1 MKFFRKNWPIY
12 LAVIAGFTGLSLL
25 GSRAFGAV
33 RDAGHGGS
41 DGGAVSCTG
50 ARECEINLAI
60 TQRLDDLLHL
70 LGCQTLQ
77 LRQGDTDLA
86 SADAAS
92 ISEKKV
98 TDLKN
103 RVARINQQADGV
115 LVSIHQN
122 QFSQSQ
128 YRGAQVFYAP
138 NTESRAFAALMQQN
152 LRAGLDPAN
161 KRECKPGSGI
171 FLSAQASWS
180 SVAFS
185 LIRTRRRCC
194 GPRTIKSA
202 WPPSWPGPSRHFWQG
217 ARRFSGF
224 FAAFR
229 REICYNNR
237 NGGALCPTAL

>member
-33 RDAGHGGS
+33 RVYRDALAMPQTTVVLDAGHGGS

-70 LGCQTLQ
+70 LGCPTLQ

-171 FLSAQASWS
+171 FLLEKIECPGILVECGFLSNPDEEALLRSKDYQKRLAAVLAGSIT
-180 SVAFS
+180 AF
-185 LIRTRRRCC
+185 LAGRT
-194 GPRTIKSA
+194 A
-202 WPPSWPGPSRHFWQG
+202 V
-217 ARRFSGF
+217 
-224 FAAFR
+224 
-229 REICYNNR
+229 
-237 NGGALCPTAL
+237 

>member
-33 RDAGHGGS
+33 RVYRDALAMPQTTVVLDAGHGGS

-70 LGCQTLQ
+70 LGCPTLQ

-103 RVARINQQADGV
+103 RVARINQQADAV

-128 YRGAQVFYAP
+128 YRGAQVFYAT
-138 NTESRAFAALMQQN
+138 NAESRAFAALMQQN

-171 FLSAQASWS
+171 FLLEKIECPGILVECGFLSNPSEEALLRSKDYQKRLAAVLAGSIT
-180 SVAFS
+180 AF
-185 LIRTRRRCC
+185 LAGRT
-194 GPRTIKSA
+194 A
-202 WPPSWPGPSRHFWQG
+202 V
-217 ARRFSGF
+217 
-224 FAAFR
+224 
-229 REICYNNR
+229 
-237 NGGALCPTAL
+237 

>member
-1 MKFFRKNWPIY
+1 MKFYRKNWPIY
-12 LAVIAGFTGLSLL
+12 LAVLAGFTALSLL

-33 RDAGHGGS
+33 RVYRDALAMPQTTVVLDAGHGGS

-70 LGCQTLQ
+70 LGCPTLQ

-103 RVARINQQADGV
+103 RVAQINRQADAV

-138 NTESRAFAALMQQN
+138 NEESRAFAALMQQN

-171 FLSAQASWS
+171 FLLEKIECPGILVECGFLSNPDEEALLRS
-180 SVAFS
+180 SDYQKRLAAVLAGSITAF
-185 LIRTRRRCC
+185 LA
-194 GPRTIKSA
+194 GD
-202 WPPSWPGPSRHFWQG
+202 
-217 ARRFSGF
+217 
-224 FAAFR
+224 AAV
-229 REICYNNR
+229 
-237 NGGALCPTAL
+237 

>member
-33 RDAGHGGS
+33 RVYRDALSMPQTTVVLDAGHGGS

-70 LGCQTLQ
+70 LGCPTLQ

-103 RVARINQQADGV
+103 RVARINQQADAV

-171 FLSAQASWS
+171 FLLEKIECPGILVECGFLSNPGEEALLRSKDYQKRLAAVLAGSIT
-180 SVAFS
+180 AF
-185 LIRTRRRCC
+185 LAGRT
-194 GPRTIKSA
+194 A
-202 WPPSWPGPSRHFWQG
+202 V
-217 ARRFSGF
+217 
-224 FAAFR
+224 
-229 REICYNNR
+229 
-237 NGGALCPTAL
+237 

>member
-33 RDAGHGGS
+33 RVYRDALAMPQTTVVLDAGHGGA

-70 LGCQTLQ
+70 LGCPTLQ

-171 FLSAQASWS
+171 FLLEKIECPGILVECGFLSNPDEEALLRSKDYQKRLAAVLAGSIT
-180 SVAFS
+180 AF
-185 LIRTRRRCC
+185 LAGRT
-194 GPRTIKSA
+194 A
-202 WPPSWPGPSRHFWQG
+202 V
-217 ARRFSGF
+217 
-224 FAAFR
+224 
-229 REICYNNR
+229 
-237 NGGALCPTAL
+237 

>member
-25 GSRAFGAV
+25 GSQAFGAV
-33 RDAGHGGS
+33 RVYRDALAMPQTTVVLDAGHGGS

-70 LGCQTLQ
+70 LGCPTLQ

-171 FLSAQASWS
+171 FLLEKIECPGILVECGFLSNPDEEALLRSKDYQKRLAAVLAGSIT
-180 SVAFS
+180 AF
-185 LIRTRRRCC
+185 LAGRT
-194 GPRTIKSA
+194 A
-202 WPPSWPGPSRHFWQG
+202 V
-217 ARRFSGF
+217 
-224 FAAFR
+224 
-229 REICYNNR
+229 
-237 NGGALCPTAL
+237 

>member
-33 RDAGHGGS
+33 RVYRDALAMPQTTVVLDAGHGGA

-70 LGCQTLQ
+70 LGCPTLQ

-103 RVARINQQADGV
+103 RVARINQQADAV

-128 YRGAQVFYAP
+128 YLGAQVFYAP

-171 FLSAQASWS
+171 FLLEKIECPGILVECGFLSNPGEEALLRSKDYQKRLAAVLAGSIT
-180 SVAFS
+180 AF
-185 LIRTRRRCC
+185 LAGRT
-194 GPRTIKSA
+194 A
-202 WPPSWPGPSRHFWQG
+202 V
-217 ARRFSGF
+217 
-224 FAAFR
+224 
-229 REICYNNR
+229 
-237 NGGALCPTAL
+237 

>member
-33 RDAGHGGS
+33 RVYRDALAMPQTTIVLDAGHGGA

-70 LGCQTLQ
+70 LGCPTLQ

-103 RVARINQQADGV
+103 RVARINRQADGV

-138 NTESRAFAALMQQN
+138 NAESRAFAALMQQN

-171 FLSAQASWS
+171 FLLEKIECPGILVECGFLSNPDEEALLRSKDYQKRLAAVLAGSIT
-180 SVAFS
+180 AF
-185 LIRTRRRCC
+185 LAGRT
-194 GPRTIKSA
+194 A
-202 WPPSWPGPSRHFWQG
+202 V
-217 ARRFSGF
+217 
-224 FAAFR
+224 
-229 REICYNNR
+229 
-237 NGGALCPTAL
+237 

>member
-33 RDAGHGGS
+33 RVYRDALAMPQTTVVLDAGHGGS

-70 LGCQTLQ
+70 LGCPTLQ

-103 RVARINQQADGV
+103 RVARINQQADAV

-122 QFSQSQ
+122 HFSQSQ

-152 LRAGLDPAN
+152 LRAGLDTAN

-171 FLSAQASWS
+171 FLLEKIECPGILVECGFLSNPGEEALLRSKDYQKRLAAVLAGSIT
-180 SVAFS
+180 AF
-185 LIRTRRRCC
+185 LAGRT
-194 GPRTIKSA
+194 A
-202 WPPSWPGPSRHFWQG
+202 V
-217 ARRFSGF
+217 
-224 FAAFR
+224 
-229 REICYNNR
+229 
-237 NGGALCPTAL
+237 

>member
-33 RDAGHGGS
+33 RVYRDALAMPQTTVVLDAGHGGA

-70 LGCQTLQ
+70 LGCPTLQ

-103 RVARINQQADGV
+103 RVARINQQADAV

-171 FLSAQASWS
+171 FLLEKIECPGILVECGFLSNPDEEALLRSKDYQKRLAAVLAGSIT
-180 SVAFS
+180 AF
-185 LIRTRRRCC
+185 LAGRT
-194 GPRTIKSA
+194 A
-202 WPPSWPGPSRHFWQG
+202 V
-217 ARRFSGF
+217 
-224 FAAFR
+224 
-229 REICYNNR
+229 
-237 NGGALCPTAL
+237 

>member
-33 RDAGHGGS
+33 RVYRDALAMPQTTVVLDAGHGGA

-70 LGCQTLQ
+70 LGCPTLQ

-138 NTESRAFAALMQQN
+138 NVESRAFAALMQQN

-171 FLSAQASWS
+171 FLLEKIECPGILVECGFLSNPDEEALLRSKDYQKRLAAVLAGSIT
-180 SVAFS
+180 AF
-185 LIRTRRRCC
+185 LAGRT
-194 GPRTIKSA
+194 A
-202 WPPSWPGPSRHFWQG
+202 V
-217 ARRFSGF
+217 
-224 FAAFR
+224 
-229 REICYNNR
+229 
-237 NGGALCPTAL
+237 

>member
-33 RDAGHGGS
+33 RVYRDALAMPQTTVVLDAGHGGA

-70 LGCQTLQ
+70 LGCPTLQ

-171 FLSAQASWS
+171 FLLEKIECPGILVECGFLSNPGEEALLRSKDYQKRLAAVLAGSIT
-180 SVAFS
+180 AF
-185 LIRTRRRCC
+185 LAGRT
-194 GPRTIKSA
+194 A
-202 WPPSWPGPSRHFWQG
+202 V
-217 ARRFSGF
+217 
-224 FAAFR
+224 
-229 REICYNNR
+229 
-237 NGGALCPTAL
+237 

>member
-33 RDAGHGGS
+33 RVYRDALAMPQTTVVLDAGHGGS

-70 LGCQTLQ
+70 LGCPTLQ

-103 RVARINQQADGV
+103 RVARINQQADAV

-128 YRGAQVFYAP
+128 YQGAQVFYAP

-171 FLSAQASWS
+171 FLLEKIECPGILVECGFLSNPGEEALLRSKDYQKRLAAVLAGSIT
-180 SVAFS
+180 AF
-185 LIRTRRRCC
+185 LAGRT
-194 GPRTIKSA
+194 A
-202 WPPSWPGPSRHFWQG
+202 V
-217 ARRFSGF
+217 
-224 FAAFR
+224 
-229 REICYNNR
+229 
-237 NGGALCPTAL
+237 

>member
-1 MKFFRKNWPIY
+1 MKFYRKNWPIY
-12 LAVIAGFTGLSLL
+12 LAVLAGFTALSLL

-33 RDAGHGGS
+33 RVYRDALAMPQTTVVLDAGHGGS

-70 LGCQTLQ
+70 LGCPTLQ

-103 RVARINQQADGV
+103 RVARINQQADAV

-171 FLSAQASWS
+171 FLLEKIECPGILVECGFLSNPDEEALLRS
-180 SVAFS
+180 SDYQKRLAAVLAGSITAF
-185 LIRTRRRCC
+185 LA
-194 GPRTIKSA
+194 GD
-202 WPPSWPGPSRHFWQG
+202 
-217 ARRFSGF
+217 
-224 FAAFR
+224 AAV
-229 REICYNNR
+229 
-237 NGGALCPTAL
+237 

>member
-33 RDAGHGGS
+33 RVYRDALAMPQTTVVLDAGHGGS

-86 SADAAS
+86 NADAAS

-171 FLSAQASWS
+171 FLLEKIECPGILVECGFLSNPEEEALLRSKDYQKRLAAVLAGSIT
-180 SVAFS
+180 AF
-185 LIRTRRRCC
+185 LAGRT
-194 GPRTIKSA
+194 A
-202 WPPSWPGPSRHFWQG
+202 V
-217 ARRFSGF
+217 
-224 FAAFR
+224 
-229 REICYNNR
+229 
-237 NGGALCPTAL
+237 

>member
-12 LAVIAGFTGLSLL
+12 LAVIAGFMGLSLL

-33 RDAGHGGS
+33 RVYRDALAMPQTTVVLDAGHGGS

-50 ARECEINLAI
+50 ARECEINLGI

-70 LGCQTLQ
+70 LGCPTLQ

-171 FLSAQASWS
+171 FLLEKIECPGILVECGFLSNPDEEALLRSKDYQKRLAAVLAGSIT
-180 SVAFS
+180 AF
-185 LIRTRRRCC
+185 LAGRT
-194 GPRTIKSA
+194 A
-202 WPPSWPGPSRHFWQG
+202 V
-217 ARRFSGF
+217 
-224 FAAFR
+224 
-229 REICYNNR
+229 
-237 NGGALCPTAL
+237 

>member
-33 RDAGHGGS
+33 RVYRDALAMPQTTVVLDAGHGGS

-138 NTESRAFAALMQQN
+138 NTESQAFAALMQQN

-171 FLSAQASWS
+171 FLLEKIECPGILVECGFLSNPGEEALLRSKDYQKRLAAVLAGSIT
-180 SVAFS
+180 AF
-185 LIRTRRRCC
+185 LAGRT
-194 GPRTIKSA
+194 A
-202 WPPSWPGPSRHFWQG
+202 V
-217 ARRFSGF
+217 
-224 FAAFR
+224 
-229 REICYNNR
+229 
-237 NGGALCPTAL
+237 

>member
-33 RDAGHGGS
+33 RVYRDALSMPQTTVVLDAGHGGS

-70 LGCQTLQ
+70 LGCPTLQ

-103 RVARINQQADGV
+103 RVARINQQADAV

-128 YRGAQVFYAP
+128 YLGAQVFYAP

-171 FLSAQASWS
+171 FLLEKIECPGILVECGFLSNPGEEALLRSKDYQTRLAAVLAGSIT
-180 SVAFS
+180 AF
-185 LIRTRRRCC
+185 LAGRT
-194 GPRTIKSA
+194 A
-202 WPPSWPGPSRHFWQG
+202 V
-217 ARRFSGF
+217 
-224 FAAFR
+224 
-229 REICYNNR
+229 
-237 NGGALCPTAL
+237 

>member
-33 RDAGHGGS
+33 RVYRDALAMPQTTVVLDAGHGGS

-70 LGCQTLQ
+70 LGCPTLQ

-103 RVARINQQADGV
+103 RVARINQQADAV

-171 FLSAQASWS
+171 FLLEKIECPGILVECGFLSNPSEEALLRSKDYQKRLAAVLAGSIT
-180 SVAFS
+180 AF
-185 LIRTRRRCC
+185 LAGRT
-194 GPRTIKSA
+194 A
-202 WPPSWPGPSRHFWQG
+202 V
-217 ARRFSGF
+217 
-224 FAAFR
+224 
-229 REICYNNR
+229 
-237 NGGALCPTAL
+237 

>member
-33 RDAGHGGS
+33 RVYRDALAMPQTTVVLDAGHGGA

-70 LGCQTLQ
+70 LGCPTLQ

-103 RVARINQQADGV
+103 RVARINQQADAV

-128 YRGAQVFYAP
+128 YLGAQVFYAP

-152 LRAGLDPAN
+152 LRAGLG
-161 KRECKPGSGI
+161 RVW
-171 FLSAQASWS
+171 LS
-180 SVAFS
+180 
-185 LIRTRRRCC
+185 L
-194 GPRTIKSA
+194 
-202 WPPSWPGPSRHFWQG
+202 
-217 ARRFSGF
+217 
-224 FAAFR
+224 
-229 REICYNNR
+229 
-237 NGGALCPTAL
+237 

>member
-33 RDAGHGGS
+33 RVYRDALAMPQTTVVLDAGHGGA

-70 LGCQTLQ
+70 LGCPTLQ

-103 RVARINQQADGV
+103 RVARINQQADAV

-128 YRGAQVFYAP
+128 YLGAQVFYAP

-152 LRAGLDPAN
+152 LRAGLDPGN

-171 FLSAQASWS
+171 FLLEKIECPGILVECGFLSNPGEEALLRSKDYQKRLAAVLAGSIT
-180 SVAFS
+180 AF
-185 LIRTRRRCC
+185 LAGRT
-194 GPRTIKSA
+194 A
-202 WPPSWPGPSRHFWQG
+202 V
-217 ARRFSGF
+217 
-224 FAAFR
+224 
-229 REICYNNR
+229 
-237 NGGALCPTAL
+237 

>member
-33 RDAGHGGS
+33 RVYRDALAMPQTTVVLDAGHGGS

-70 LGCQTLQ
+70 LGCPTLQ

-103 RVARINQQADGV
+103 RVARINQQADAV

-171 FLSAQASWS
+171 FLLEKIECPGILVECGFLSNPGEEALLRSKDYQKRLAAVLAGSIT
-180 SVAFS
+180 AF
-185 LIRTRRRCC
+185 LAGRT
-194 GPRTIKSA
+194 A
-202 WPPSWPGPSRHFWQG
+202 V
-217 ARRFSGF
+217 
-224 FAAFR
+224 
-229 REICYNNR
+229 
-237 NGGALCPTAL
+237 

>member
-33 RDAGHGGS
+33 RVYRDALAMPQTTVVLDAGHGGA

-70 LGCQTLQ
+70 LGCPTLQ

-103 RVARINQQADGV
+103 RVARISQQADAV

-171 FLSAQASWS
+171 FLLEKIECPGILVECGFLSNPSEEALLRSKDYQKRLAAVLAGSIT
-180 SVAFS
+180 AF
-185 LIRTRRRCC
+185 LAGRT
-194 GPRTIKSA
+194 A
-202 WPPSWPGPSRHFWQG
+202 V
-217 ARRFSGF
+217 
-224 FAAFR
+224 
-229 REICYNNR
+229 
-237 NGGALCPTAL
+237 

>member
-33 RDAGHGGS
+33 RVYRDALAMPQTTVVLDAGHGGS

-70 LGCQTLQ
+70 LGCPTLQ

-138 NTESRAFAALMQQN
+138 NVESRAFAALMQQN

-171 FLSAQASWS
+171 FLLEKIECPGILVECGFLSNPEEEALLRSKDYQKRLAAVLAGSIT
-180 SVAFS
+180 AF
-185 LIRTRRRCC
+185 LAGRT
-194 GPRTIKSA
+194 A
-202 WPPSWPGPSRHFWQG
+202 V
-217 ARRFSGF
+217 
-224 FAAFR
+224 
-229 REICYNNR
+229 
-237 NGGALCPTAL
+237 

>member
-33 RDAGHGGS
+33 RVYRDALAMPQTTVVLDAGHGGS

-171 FLSAQASWS
+171 FLLEKIECPGILVECGFLSNPDEEALLRSKDYQKRLAAVLAGSIT
-180 SVAFS
+180 AF
-185 LIRTRRRCC
+185 LAGRT
-194 GPRTIKSA
+194 A
-202 WPPSWPGPSRHFWQG
+202 V
-217 ARRFSGF
+217 
-224 FAAFR
+224 
-229 REICYNNR
+229 
-237 NGGALCPTAL
+237 

>member
-33 RDAGHGGS
+33 RVYRDALAMPQTTVVLDAGHGGA

-70 LGCQTLQ
+70 LGCPTLQ

-103 RVARINQQADGV
+103 RVARINQQADAV

-171 FLSAQASWS
+171 FLLEKIECPGILVECGFLSNPGEEALLRSKDYQKRLAAVLAGSIT
-180 SVAFS
+180 AF
-185 LIRTRRRCC
+185 LAGRT
-194 GPRTIKSA
+194 A
-202 WPPSWPGPSRHFWQG
+202 V
-217 ARRFSGF
+217 
-224 FAAFR
+224 
-229 REICYNNR
+229 
-237 NGGALCPTAL
+237 

>member
-1 MKFFRKNWPIY
+1 MKFFRKNWTIY

-33 RDAGHGGS
+33 RVYRDALAMPQTTVVLDAGHGGA

-70 LGCQTLQ
+70 LGCPTLQ

-171 FLSAQASWS
+171 FLLEKIECPGILVECGFLSNPDEEALLRSKDYQKRLAAVLAGSIT
-180 SVAFS
+180 AF
-185 LIRTRRRCC
+185 LAGRT
-194 GPRTIKSA
+194 A
-202 WPPSWPGPSRHFWQG
+202 V
-217 ARRFSGF
+217 
-224 FAAFR
+224 
-229 REICYNNR
+229 
-237 NGGALCPTAL
+237 

>member
-33 RDAGHGGS
+33 RVYRDALAMPQTTVVLDAGHGGA

-70 LGCQTLQ
+70 LGCPTLQ

-98 TDLKN
+98 AGSEKPCRANQPAGGRGPCQHPSKSIFPEPIPGRAGVLRSEYGKPGLCRLDAAESARCARPGQQAGMQARQRYFFAGEN
-103 RVARINQQADGV
+103 RVPRHLGRV
-115 LVSIHQN
+115 
-122 QFSQSQ
+122 
-128 YRGAQVFYAP
+128 
-138 NTESRAFAALMQQN
+138 
-152 LRAGLDPAN
+152 
-161 KRECKPGSGI
+161 
-171 FLSAQASWS
+171 W
-180 SVAFS
+180 FS
-185 LIRTRRRCC
+185 L
-194 GPRTIKSA
+194 
-202 WPPSWPGPSRHFWQG
+202 
-217 ARRFSGF
+217 
-224 FAAFR
+224 
-229 REICYNNR
+229 
-237 NGGALCPTAL
+237 

>member
-33 RDAGHGGS
+33 RVYRDALSMPQTTVVLDAGHGGS

-70 LGCQTLQ
+70 LGCPTLQ

-103 RVARINQQADGV
+103 RVARINQQADAV

-128 YRGAQVFYAP
+128 YLGAQVFYAP

-171 FLSAQASWS
+171 FLLEKIECPGILVECGFLSNPGEEALLRSKDYQKRLAAVLAGSIT
-180 SVAFS
+180 AF
-185 LIRTRRRCC
+185 LAGRT
-194 GPRTIKSA
+194 A
-202 WPPSWPGPSRHFWQG
+202 V
-217 ARRFSGF
+217 
-224 FAAFR
+224 
-229 REICYNNR
+229 
-237 NGGALCPTAL
+237 

>member
-33 RDAGHGGS
+33 RVYRDALAMPQTTIVLDAGHGGA

-70 LGCQTLQ
+70 LGCPTLQ

-103 RVARINQQADGV
+103 RVARINQQADAV

-122 QFSQSQ
+122 HFSQSQ
-128 YRGAQVFYAP
+128 YLGAQVFYAP
-138 NTESRAFAALMQQN
+138 NTESRAFAALMQRFEAPQSS
-152 LRAGLDPAN
+152 AGVLHVMLIPD
-161 KRECKPGSGI
+161 SD
-171 FLSAQASWS
+171 
-180 SVAFS
+180 S
-185 LIRTRRRCC
+185 LTL
-194 GPRTIKSA
+194 TVS
-202 WPPSWPGPSRHFWQG
+202 
-217 ARRFSGF
+217 
-224 FAAFR
+224 
-229 REICYNNR
+229 
-237 NGGALCPTAL
+237 

>member
-33 RDAGHGGS
+33 RVYRDALAMPQTTVVLDAGHGGS

-70 LGCQTLQ
+70 LGCPTLQ

-103 RVARINQQADGV
+103 RVARINQQADAV

-128 YRGAQVFYAP
+128 YLGAQVFYAP

-171 FLSAQASWS
+171 FLLEKIECPGILVECGFLSNPGEEALLRSKDYQKRLAAVLAGSIT
-180 SVAFS
+180 AF
-185 LIRTRRRCC
+185 LAGRT
-194 GPRTIKSA
+194 A
-202 WPPSWPGPSRHFWQG
+202 V
-217 ARRFSGF
+217 
-224 FAAFR
+224 
-229 REICYNNR
+229 
-237 NGGALCPTAL
+237 

>member
-33 RDAGHGGS
+33 RVYRDALAMPQTTVVLDAGHGGS

-70 LGCQTLQ
+70 LGCPTLQ

-103 RVARINQQADGV
+103 RVARINQQADAV

-122 QFSQSQ
+122 HFSQSQ
-128 YRGAQVFYAP
+128 YLGAQVFYAP
-138 NTESRAFAALMQQN
+138 NAESRAFAALMQQN

-171 FLSAQASWS
+171 FLLEKIECPGILVECGFLSNPGEEALLRSKDYQKRLAAVLAGSIT
-180 SVAFS
+180 AF
-185 LIRTRRRCC
+185 LAGRT
-194 GPRTIKSA
+194 A
-202 WPPSWPGPSRHFWQG
+202 V
-217 ARRFSGF
+217 
-224 FAAFR
+224 
-229 REICYNNR
+229 
-237 NGGALCPTAL
+237 

>member
-1 MKFFRKNWPIY
+1 MGEGGAYEIFPKKLAHLSGGDRRIY
-12 LAVIAGFTGLSLL
+12 GIVSAWLPGVWRSARLPRRPG
-25 GSRAFGAV
+25 
-33 RDAGHGGS
+33 DAA

-70 LGCQTLQ
+70 LGCPTLQ

-103 RVARINQQADGV
+103 RVARINQQADAV

-128 YRGAQVFYAP
+128 YRGAQVFYAQ

-171 FLSAQASWS
+171 FLLEKIECPGILVECGFLSNPGEEALLRSKDYQKRLAAVLAGSIT
-180 SVAFS
+180 AF
-185 LIRTRRRCC
+185 LAGRT
-194 GPRTIKSA
+194 A
-202 WPPSWPGPSRHFWQG
+202 V
-217 ARRFSGF
+217 
-224 FAAFR
+224 
-229 REICYNNR
+229 
-237 NGGALCPTAL
+237 

>member
-12 LAVIAGFTGLSLL
+12 LAVIAGFMGLSLL

-33 RDAGHGGS
+33 RVYRDALAMPQTTVVLDAGHGGS

-70 LGCQTLQ
+70 LGCPTLQ

-103 RVARINQQADGV
+103 RVARISQQADAV

-171 FLSAQASWS
+171 FLLEKIECPGILVECGFLSNPEEEALLRSKDYQKRLAAVLAGSIT
-180 SVAFS
+180 AF
-185 LIRTRRRCC
+185 LAGRT
-194 GPRTIKSA
+194 A
-202 WPPSWPGPSRHFWQG
+202 V
-217 ARRFSGF
+217 
-224 FAAFR
+224 
-229 REICYNNR
+229 
-237 NGGALCPTAL
+237 

>member
-33 RDAGHGGS
+33 RVYRDALAMPQTTVVLDAGHGGS

-171 FLSAQASWS
+171 FLLEKIECPGILVECGFLSNPEEEALLRSKDYQKRLAAVLAGSIT
-180 SVAFS
+180 AF
-185 LIRTRRRCC
+185 LAGRT
-194 GPRTIKSA
+194 A
-202 WPPSWPGPSRHFWQG
+202 V
-217 ARRFSGF
+217 
-224 FAAFR
+224 
-229 REICYNNR
+229 
-237 NGGALCPTAL
+237 

>member
-33 RDAGHGGS
+33 RVYRDALAMPQTTVVLDAGHGGS

-70 LGCQTLQ
+70 LGCPTLQ

-171 FLSAQASWS
+171 FLLEKIECPGILVECGFLSNPGEEALLRSKDYQKRLAAVLAGSIT
-180 SVAFS
+180 AF
-185 LIRTRRRCC
+185 LAGRT
-194 GPRTIKSA
+194 A
-202 WPPSWPGPSRHFWQG
+202 V
-217 ARRFSGF
+217 
-224 FAAFR
+224 
-229 REICYNNR
+229 
-237 NGGALCPTAL
+237 